1 MLIFCFSDYHHHW
14 YDVLGGAVLGT
25 VLAIPTHV
33 WFLEPIMAL
42 DGNEKSAIVSDSKS
56 K

>member
-1 MLIFCFSDYHHHW
+1 M
-14 YDVLGGAVLGT
+14 LGT

-56 K
+56 KSLRILEYLLKWE